1 MRFALPTLVLL
12 AFAPQ
17 VSAQAEPAPTAE
29 QPPPFEYSQG
39 PLTGA
44 LGDVAQVQVPSGYAF
59 VDKHGMPD
67 FNKATGNLTADA
79 DIGALFP
86 TGDGEWVAFFQ
97 FQPVGYIKDDDKNL
111 DADELLSSIRS
122 GDDGANEERREQGLP
137 ELVTV
142 DWSTKPHYD
151 EVTHNLT
158 WGLKLSAGTS
168 GTIINHQIRLLGRR
182 GVMSVIIAD
191 RPETISQSVAE
202 FSKLIGGLE
211 FVAGEQYAEFKPG
224 DKIAEYGLTGLMLG
238 GGALLAAKSGLLSQ
252 LGKFIKLIVVG
263 ILALFAAAAKWLKNL
278 FRGTAKRPA
287 EA

>member
-1 MRFALPTLVLL
+1 MRFALPALVLL
-12 AFAPQ
+12 AVAPQ
-17 VSAQAEPAPTAE
+17 VSAQAEPAPSSEPA
-29 QPPPFEYSQG
+29 PFDYSEG

-44 LGDVAQVQVPSGYAF
+44 LGGVAQIQVPSGYGF
-59 VDKHGMPD
+59 VDKRGMPA

-79 DIGALFP
+79 DVGALFP
-86 TGDGEWVAFFQ
+86 TGDSEWVAFFQ
-97 FQPVGYIKDDDKNL
+97 FQPVGYIKDDDKDL
-111 DADELLSSIRS
+111 DADELLSSIRG
-122 GDDGANEERREQGLP
+122 GDESANEERREQGLP

-158 WGLKLSAGTS
+158 WGLKLKAGES
-168 GTIINHQIRLLGRR
+168 GTIINHQIRVLGRS
-182 GVMSVIIAD
+182 GVLSVIIAD
-191 RPETISQSVAE
+191 KPEAIAQSVAE
-202 FSKLIGGLE
+202 CTKLIKGLE
-211 FVAGEQYAEFKPG
+211 FVQGEQYAEFKPG

-263 ILALFAAAAKWLKNL
+263 IIALFSAAAKRLKSL
-278 FRGTAKRPA
+278 FRGGSKRPA